1 MKPTDKCLSYECKTS
16 TECGEFTRERFFYSQ
31 GVIIAILA
39 ATGVIS
45 RLFGADD
52 IKHVPQGIQVSKPF
66 YNQTT
71 PIARS

>member
-1 MKPTDKCLSYECKTS
+1 MW
-16 TECGEFTRERFFYSQ
+16 RIHERTFFYSQ

-45 RLFGADD
+45 RLFDPDD
-52 IKHVPQGIQVSKPF
+52 VKHVPQGIQVSKPF

-71 PIARS
+71 PIAMS